1 MSNREEFSDNIIE
14 LVRRLHELITI
25 VYGSSFLTVL
35 NFYLNEERE
44 KRGAQKKDIFT
55 LLLEEPREAYEYM
68 LHFFKK
74 ELAMKIFLESLFVK
88 TCQETAKRE
97 WMVNK
102 LISSLK
108 ENNHDEVLRC
118 LLELSQV

>member
-25 VYGSSFLTVL
+25 VYGPSFLTVL

-88 TCQETAKRE
+88 TCQEAAKRE
-97 WMVNK
+97 WMVKK

-108 ENNHDEVLRC
+108 ENNHEEVLKY